1 MEGCFTRPDLATL
14 ILDWIPFGV
23 EFTWA
28 DGSLKVIVIVM
39 TKDAVA
45 RSWYITCTVLKERK
59 KQNILTRR
67 SAEEFEVAMVL
78 FDSQKFNF
86 PTCLQQITRLWGTI
100 RKLRHLIILLH
111 LHHEKCLEELAEWVV
126 QICFCYTGPPFG
138 VNIDM
143 PLGLYALAPRSRM
156 GFKMHRLEHAPLSF
170 YDVVRRLV
178 NRGIV
183 IDSVHYL
190 TQHWHRT
197 NDRLELTV
205 SGFQPLQL

>member
-28 DGSLKVIVIVM
+28 DGGLKVIVIVM
-39 TKDAVA
+39 TRDAVS

-78 FDSQKFNF
+78 FNSQKFNF

-100 RKLRHLIILLH
+100 RKLQQLVILLH
-111 LHHEKCLEELAEWVV
+111 LHHEKCLEELGEWVE
-126 QICFCYTGPPFG
+126 QIWWENADSPFY
-138 VNIDM
+138 VSIDM
-143 PLGLYALAPRSRM
+143 PLGLYTLAPRKRI
-156 GFKMHRLEHAPLSF
+156 GFKIHRSKDAPMILF
-170 YDVVRRLV
+170 DVVRKLLR
-178 NRGIV
+178 NGII
-183 IDSVHYL
+183 IDSVYYL
-190 TQHWHRT
+190 TQHWRQQV
-197 NDRLELTV
+197 DRFEPTEIRLLPV
-205 SGFQPLQL
+205 YD